1 MRCCMRPTR
10 PRRRSPMPAGRSRPT
25 RTRSRASTRSRTT
38 LASATPIYPPR
49 PPPCA
54 DPRRACRR
62 RRSGGPGALCAE
74 RQHRLLLQPVRSR
87 REGVEAGRAAAR
99 RRPGEVRL
107 GRRIRRRDGCV
118 RGHRRRQQCQ
128 RLLPGSPAGP
138 VPRGSGRGRRGRAGG
153 PRSVAGRH
161 HSRQAR
167 RALYAAR
174 GRRGA
179 QETGPLAGRRGRGQ
193 AMIVEIGHFALVLAL
208 CAALAQT
215 FVPFWGARVGDRGL
229 MEVGRSAALTQFA
242 LIAIAFAALVN
253 AHLTSDFSVLNVAEN
268 SHSAVP
274 AIYKIA
280 GVWGNHEGSMLL
292 WVLILAVFGAIVALF
307 GGPLPRTLRA
317 DALAV
322 QGLISVAFLAFILL
336 TSNPFGRLSPAPF
349 EGRDLNPILQD
360 PGLAIH
366 PPLLYLG
373 YVGFSIVYSFAAAAL
388 IEGRIDAAWARFVRP
403 FTLVAWSFLTL
414 GIAAGSFWA
423 YYTLG
428 WGGFWF
434 WDPVENASL
443 MPWLAGT
450 AFVHS
455 VAVMEKRDA
464 LKVWT
469 IFLAILAF
477 SFSLLGTFLVRSG
490 VLTSVHAFASD
501 PLRGEVILVILAF
514 FIAGSFVL
522 FAWRAPMLK
531 QGGLF
536 APVSREGALVVNNL
550 LLTTACATVLFGTLY
565 PLALEQLT
573 GEKITVGAP
582 FFNLTCGVLL
592 LTACFAAP
600 FGFSLAWKR
609 GDLLGV
615 VQRLTFAII
624 IGAVTAIGGGG
635 GVRGCSI
642 FAPLAMGLGV
652 FVIIGTL
659 IEVVMR
665 VWRPGLSAGVALKR
679 TFGLPLSFSGAA
691 LAHLGLG
698 VTLLGLS
705 GLGFGAETI
714 ATLHK
719 GVPALV
725 GPYSITL
732 DSVGERIG
740 PNYKESVAWVTVRS
754 GDAVVAELEPARRK
768 FAAREMSTTQAGL
781 ATLHFGQVYVS
792 IADPAA

>member
-1 MRCCMRPTR
+1 
-10 PRRRSPMPAGRSRPT
+10 
-25 RTRSRASTRSRTT
+25 
-38 LASATPIYPPR
+38 
-49 PPPCA
+49 
-54 DPRRACRR
+54 
-62 RRSGGPGALCAE
+62 
-74 RQHRLLLQPVRSR
+74 
-87 REGVEAGRAAAR
+87 
-99 RRPGEVRL
+99 
-107 GRRIRRRDGCV
+107 
-118 RGHRRRQQCQ
+118 
-128 RLLPGSPAGP
+128 
-138 VPRGSGRGRRGRAGG
+138 
-153 PRSVAGRH
+153 
-161 HSRQAR
+161 
-167 RALYAAR
+167 
-174 GRRGA
+174 
-179 QETGPLAGRRGRGQ
+179 
-193 AMIVEIGHFALVLAL
+193 MIVEIGHFALVLAL
-208 CAALAQT
+208 AAALAQT
-215 FVPFWGARVGDRGL
+215 VVPFWGARVGDIGL
-229 MEVGRSAALTQFA
+229 MTVGRNAALIQLS
-242 LIAIAFAALVN
+242 LIALAFAALVN

-268 SHSAVP
+268 SNVAMP
-274 AIYKIA
+274 AIYKIS

-292 WVLILAVFGAIVALF
+292 WVFILAIFGALVALF
-307 GGPLPRTLRA
+307 GRALPAKLRA
-317 DALAV
+317 DSLAV

-336 TSNPFGRLSPAPF
+336 TSNPFERISPAPF

-490 VLTSVHAFASD
+490 VLTSVHAFAND
-501 PLRGEVILVILAF
+501 PRRGVFILAILAM
-514 FIAGSFVL
+514 FICGSFVL

-550 LLTTACATVLFGTLY
+550 
-565 PLALEQLT
+565 QLT

-582 FFNLTCGVLL
+582 FFNLTCGALL
-592 LTACFAAP
+592 LTACFAVP

-615 VQRLTFAII
+615 VQRLAFAII
-624 IGAVTAIGGGG
+624 IGAVTAIVGAAWLSGAP
-635 GVRGCSI
+635 I
-642 FAPLAMGLGV
+642 FAPLAMGLAI

-665 VWRPGLSAGVALKR
+665 AWRPGLSAGVALKR
-679 TFGLPLSFSGAA
+679 TFGLPLSFFGGA

-719 GVPALV
+719 GAPAMV
-725 GPYSITL
+725 GPYSVTL
-732 DSVGERIG
+732 NSVGERVG
-740 PNYKESVAWVTVRS
+740 PNYKETLASVTVRD
-754 GDAVVAELEPARRK
+754 GDATVAELEPARRQ

-792 IADPAA
+792 IGDPAPDGAVPARLYWKPLVTLIWLGTAAMALGGVLSLTDRRLRFGAAVRAKAGARPLAQPAQ

>member
-1 MRCCMRPTR
+1 
-10 PRRRSPMPAGRSRPT
+10 
-25 RTRSRASTRSRTT
+25 
-38 LASATPIYPPR
+38 
-49 PPPCA
+49 
-54 DPRRACRR
+54 
-62 RRSGGPGALCAE
+62 
-74 RQHRLLLQPVRSR
+74 
-87 REGVEAGRAAAR
+87 
-99 RRPGEVRL
+99 
-107 GRRIRRRDGCV
+107 
-118 RGHRRRQQCQ
+118 
-128 RLLPGSPAGP
+128 
-138 VPRGSGRGRRGRAGG
+138 
-153 PRSVAGRH
+153 
-161 HSRQAR
+161 
-167 RALYAAR
+167 
-174 GRRGA
+174 
-179 QETGPLAGRRGRGQ
+179 
-193 AMIVEIGHFALVLAL
+193 MIVEIGHFALVLAL
-208 CAALAQT
+208 CAALAQA
-215 FVPFWGARVGDRGL
+215 VAPLWGARVGDNEL

-274 AIYKIA
+274 AIYKVA

-292 WVLILAVFGAIVALF
+292 WVLILAVFGAIVAVF
-307 GGPLPRTLRA
+307 GRPLPRTLRA
-317 DALAV
+317 DALAF

-336 TSNPFGRLSPAPF
+336 TSNPFERLSPAPF

-403 FTLVAWSFLTL
+403 FALLAWCFLTL

-455 VAVMEKRDA
+455 VAVMEKRGA

-469 IFLAILAF
+469 IFLAIVAF

-490 VLTSVHAFASD
+490 VLTSVHAFAND
-501 PLRGEVILVILAF
+501 PRRGVFILAILAL
-514 FIAGSFVL
+514 FICGSFAL
-522 FAWRAPMLK
+522 FAQRAPMLK

-536 APVSREGALVVNNL
+536 APISREGALIANNL
-550 LLTTACATVLFGTLY
+550 LLTTSCATVLFGTLY

-582 FFNLTCGVLL
+582 FFNLTCGALL
-592 LTACFAAP
+592 LTACFLAP

-615 VQRLTFAII
+615 VQRLTVAIVA
-624 IGAVTAIGGGG
+624 GALTAVVGAAWLHGGQ
-635 GVRGCSI
+635 I
-642 FAPLAMGLGV
+642 FAPLAAGLAI
-652 FVIIGTL
+652 FL
-659 IEVVMR
+659 IFGSLTEVVMR
-665 VWRPGLSAGVALKR
+665 TWRPGLELSVALKR
-679 TFGLPLSFSGAA
+679 ATGLPLSFFGAA
-691 LAHLGLG
+691 IAHVGVG
-698 VTLLGLS
+698 VTLLGLA
-705 GLGFGAETI
+705 GIGFGAETI

-719 GVPALV
+719 NVPAQV
-725 GPYSITL
+725 GPYAITL
-732 DSVGERIG
+732 DSVGERVG
-740 PNYKESVAWVTVRS
+740 PNYEDTTTSMTVRS
-754 GDAVVAELEPARRK
+754 GDVVVAEIRPARRQ
-768 FAAREMSTTQAGL
+768 FAARQMTTTQAGL
-781 ATLHFGQVYVS
+781 ATLDFGQVYVS
-792 IADPAA
+792 IADPTPDGDVPARLYWKPLVTLIWLGGAAMALGGALSLADRRLRFGVAARARAAGRSLAQPAQ

>member
-1 MRCCMRPTR
+1 MT
-10 PRRRSPMPAGRSRPT
+10 
-25 RTRSRASTRSRTT
+25 
-38 LASATPIYPPR
+38 
-49 PPPCA
+49 
-54 DPRRACRR
+54 
-62 RRSGGPGALCAE
+62 
-74 RQHRLLLQPVRSR
+74 
-87 REGVEAGRAAAR
+87 
-99 RRPGEVRL
+99 
-107 GRRIRRRDGCV
+107 
-118 RGHRRRQQCQ
+118 
-128 RLLPGSPAGP
+128 
-138 VPRGSGRGRRGRAGG
+138 
-153 PRSVAGRH
+153 
-161 HSRQAR
+161 
-167 RALYAAR
+167 
-174 GRRGA
+174 
-179 QETGPLAGRRGRGQ
+179 
-193 AMIVEIGHFALVLAL
+193 
-208 CAALAQT
+208 
-215 FVPFWGARVGDRGL
+215 
-229 MEVGRSAALTQFA
+229 
-242 LIAIAFAALVN
+242 
-253 AHLTSDFSVLNVAEN
+253 
-268 SHSAVP
+268 
-274 AIYKIA
+274 
-280 GVWGNHEGSMLL
+280 
-292 WVLILAVFGAIVALF
+292 
-307 GGPLPRTLRA
+307 
-317 DALAV
+317 
-322 QGLISVAFLAFILL
+322 FLAFILL
-336 TSNPFGRLSPAPF
+336 TSNPFERLAPAPF

-490 VLTSVHAFASD
+490 VLTSVHAFAND
-501 PLRGEVILVILAF
+501 PRRGVFILAILAM
-514 FIAGSFVL
+514 FICGSFVL

-582 FFNLTCGVLL
+582 FFNLTCGALM

-615 VQRLTFAII
+615 VQRLAFAII
-624 IGAVTAIGGGG
+624 IGAVTAVVAGAWLSGGP
-635 GVRGCSI
+635 I

-652 FVIIGTL
+652 FVIMGTL
-659 IEVVMR
+659 IEVFTR
-665 VWRPGLSAGVALKR
+665 AWRPGLTASVALKR
-679 TFGLPLSFSGAA
+679 TFGLPLSFFGAA
-691 LAHLGLG
+691 LAHFGLG

-719 GVPALV
+719 GVPAIV
-725 GPYSITL
+725 GPYSVSL
-732 DSVGERIG
+732 DSVGERVG
-740 PNYKESVAWVTVRS
+740 PNYKETVASVTVRS
-754 GDAVVAELEPARRK
+754 GDDVVAQIEPARRQ
-768 FAAREMSTTQAGL
+768 FAAREMSTTQAAL
-781 ATLHFGQVYVS
+781 KTLHFGQIYVS
-792 IADPAA
+792 IGDPAPDGSVPARLYWKPLVTLIWLGAAAMALGGGLSLADRRLRFGVATRAKAGAGALAQPAQ

>member
-1 MRCCMRPTR
+1 
-10 PRRRSPMPAGRSRPT
+10 
-25 RTRSRASTRSRTT
+25 
-38 LASATPIYPPR
+38 
-49 PPPCA
+49 
-54 DPRRACRR
+54 
-62 RRSGGPGALCAE
+62 
-74 RQHRLLLQPVRSR
+74 
-87 REGVEAGRAAAR
+87 
-99 RRPGEVRL
+99 
-107 GRRIRRRDGCV
+107 
-118 RGHRRRQQCQ
+118 
-128 RLLPGSPAGP
+128 
-138 VPRGSGRGRRGRAGG
+138 
-153 PRSVAGRH
+153 
-161 HSRQAR
+161 
-167 RALYAAR
+167 
-174 GRRGA
+174 
-179 QETGPLAGRRGRGQ
+179 
-193 AMIVEIGHFALVLAL
+193 MIVEIGHFALVLAL
-208 CAALAQT
+208 GAALAQT
-215 FVPFWGARVGDRGL
+215 VVPFWGARVGDIGL
-229 MEVGRSAALTQFA
+229 MAVGRSAALTQLL

-274 AIYKIA
+274 AIYKIS

-292 WVLILAVFGAIVALF
+292 WVLILAVFGALVALF
-307 GGPLPRTLRA
+307 GRALPMRLRA

-336 TSNPFGRLSPAPF
+336 TSNPFERLMPAPL

-501 PLRGEVILVILAF
+501 PRRGVFILAILAL
-514 FIAGSFVL
+514 FIFGSFAL
-522 FAWRAPMLK
+522 FAWRAPTLK

-536 APVSREGALVVNNL
+536 APVSREGALIVNNL
-550 LLTTACATVLFGTLY
+550 LLTTSCATVLFGTLY

-582 FFNLTCGVLL
+582 FFNLTCGALL
-592 LTACFAAP
+592 LTACFVAP

-609 GDLLGV
+609 GDLLAV
-615 VQRLTFAII
+615 VQRLTLAIVA
-624 IGAVTAIGGGG
+624 GAATAVLGAAWSQGG
-635 GVRGCSI
+635 SI
-642 FAPLAMGLGV
+642 FAPLAAGLAI

-659 IEVVMR
+659 IEIAMR
-665 VWRPGLSAGVALKR
+665 AQRPGLAPGAALKR
-679 TFGLPLSFSGAA
+679 ALGLPLSFYGGS
-691 LAHLGLG
+691 LAHLGVG
-698 VTLLGLS
+698 VTLLGLA

-719 GVPALV
+719 GVPERV

-732 DSVGERIG
+732 DWIGERVG
-740 PNYKESVAWVTVRS
+740 PNYKEAATSMTVRS
-754 GDAVVAELEPARRK
+754 GAAVVAEIAPARRQ
-768 FAAREMSTTQAGL
+768 FAARQMTTTEAGL
-781 ATLHFGQVYVS
+781 ATLNFGQVYVA
-792 IADPAA
+792 IADPTPEGDVPARLYWKPLVTLIWLGAAAMALGGALSLADRRLRFGAAARAKVGGGSLAQPAQ

>member
-1 MRCCMRPTR
+1 
-10 PRRRSPMPAGRSRPT
+10 
-25 RTRSRASTRSRTT
+25 
-38 LASATPIYPPR
+38 
-49 PPPCA
+49 
-54 DPRRACRR
+54 
-62 RRSGGPGALCAE
+62 
-74 RQHRLLLQPVRSR
+74 
-87 REGVEAGRAAAR
+87 
-99 RRPGEVRL
+99 
-107 GRRIRRRDGCV
+107 
-118 RGHRRRQQCQ
+118 
-128 RLLPGSPAGP
+128 
-138 VPRGSGRGRRGRAGG
+138 
-153 PRSVAGRH
+153 
-161 HSRQAR
+161 
-167 RALYAAR
+167 
-174 GRRGA
+174 
-179 QETGPLAGRRGRGQ
+179 
-193 AMIVEIGHFALVLAL
+193 MIVEIGHFALVLAFA
-208 CAALAQT
+208 AALAQT
-215 FVPFWGARVGDRGL
+215 IVPFWGARVGDVGL
-229 MEVGRSAALTQFA
+229 MTVGRNAALIQLA
-242 LIAIAFAALVN
+242 LIAVAFAGLVN
-253 AHLTSDFSVLNVAEN
+253 AHLTSDFSVLNVAESSN
-268 SHSAVP
+268 VAMP
-274 AIYKIA
+274 AIYKIS

-292 WVLILAVFGAIVALF
+292 WVFILAIFGALVALF
-307 GGPLPRTLRA
+307 GRALPHKLRA

-322 QGLISVAFLAFILL
+322 QGLISLAFLAFILL
-336 TSNPFGRLSPAPF
+336 TSNPFERLSPAPF

-414 GIAAGSFWA
+414 GITAGSFWA

-490 VLTSVHAFASD
+490 VLTSVHAFAND
-501 PLRGEVILVILAF
+501 PRRGVFILAILAM
-514 FIAGSFVL
+514 FICGSFAL

-609 GDLLGV
+609 GDLLGI
-615 VQRLTFAII
+615 VQRLAFAII
-624 IGAVTAIGGGG
+624 IGAVTAIVGAAWLSGGS
-635 GVRGCSI
+635 V

-652 FVIIGTL
+652 FVTIGTL

-679 TFGLPLSFSGAA
+679 TFGLPLSFFGAA
-691 LAHLGLG
+691 LAHFGLG

-719 GVPALV
+719 GVPAIV

-732 DSVGERIG
+732 DSVGERVG
-740 PNYKESVAWVTVRS
+740 PNYKESIASVTVRL
-754 GDAVVAELEPARRK
+754 GDAVVAEIAPARRQ

-781 ATLHFGQVYVS
+781 KTLHFGQIYVS
-792 IADPAA
+792 IADPAPDGSVPARLYWKPLVTLIWLGGAAMALGGVLSLTDRRLRFGVAVRTKANARPLVQPAQ

>member
-1 MRCCMRPTR
+1 
-10 PRRRSPMPAGRSRPT
+10 
-25 RTRSRASTRSRTT
+25 
-38 LASATPIYPPR
+38 
-49 PPPCA
+49 
-54 DPRRACRR
+54 
-62 RRSGGPGALCAE
+62 
-74 RQHRLLLQPVRSR
+74 V
-87 REGVEAGRAAAR
+87 
-99 RRPGEVRL
+99 
-107 GRRIRRRDGCV
+107 
-118 RGHRRRQQCQ
+118 
-128 RLLPGSPAGP
+128 
-138 VPRGSGRGRRGRAGG
+138 
-153 PRSVAGRH
+153 
-161 HSRQAR
+161 
-167 RALYAAR
+167 
-174 GRRGA
+174 
-179 QETGPLAGRRGRGQ
+179 
-193 AMIVEIGHFALVLAL
+193 IVELGHFALVLAL

-215 FVPFWGARVGDRGL
+215 IVPSWGARVGDRDL
-229 MEVGRSAALTQFA
+229 MAVGRSAALTQFA
-242 LIAIAFAALVN
+242 FVAIAFAALVD

-274 AIYKIA
+274 AIYKVS

-292 WVLILAVFGAIVALF
+292 WVLILAVFGALVAVF
-307 GGPLPRTLRA
+307 GRSLPRTLRA
-317 DALAV
+317 NALAV
-322 QGLISVAFLAFILL
+322 QGLISVAFLLFILL
-336 TSNPFGRLSPAPF
+336 SSKPFERLSPAPF

-366 PPLLYLG
+366 PPMLYLG

-403 FTLVAWSFLTL
+403 FALTAWSLLTL

-469 IFLAILAF
+469 IFLAIVAF

-501 PLRGEVILVILAF
+501 PRRGVFILAILAL
-514 FIAGSFVL
+514 FICGSFAL

-536 APVSREGALVVNNL
+536 APISREGALVLNNL
-550 LLTTACATVLFGTLY
+550 LLTTSLATVFFGTVY

-582 FFNLTCGVLL
+582 FFNMTCGALM
-592 LTACFAAP
+592 LTACFVTP
-600 FGFSLAWKR
+600 VGFSLAWKR

-615 VQRLTFAII
+615 AQRLTVALAAGALVAIAGAAWLGGQSILASIAAGVAVFAI
-624 IGAVTAIGGGG
+624 A
-635 GVRGCSI
+635 
-642 FAPLAMGLGV
+642 
-652 FVIIGTL
+652 GTL
-659 IEVVMR
+659 TEVFMR
-665 VWRPGLSAGVALKR
+665 TWRPGGELGVAVR
-679 TFGLPLSFSGAA
+679 RAAGLPLSFWGAT
-691 LAHLGLG
+691 LAHIGVGL
-698 VTLLGLS
+698 TLLGLA
-705 GLGFGAETI
+705 GVGFGAEAI

-719 GVPALV
+719 GVPQAV
-725 GPYSITL
+725 GPYEITL
-732 DSVGERIG
+732 DAVAPRVG
-740 PNYKESVAWVTVRS
+740 PNYKEVVAPMTVRS
-754 GDAVVAELEPARRK
+754 GGTVVAAIAPARRQ
-768 FAAREMSTTQAGL
+768 FEARQMTTTKAGM

-792 IADPAA
+792 IADPGPDGAVPARLYWKPLVTLIWLGGAAMALGGALSLADRRLRFGVAVRARAGAVAAPAE